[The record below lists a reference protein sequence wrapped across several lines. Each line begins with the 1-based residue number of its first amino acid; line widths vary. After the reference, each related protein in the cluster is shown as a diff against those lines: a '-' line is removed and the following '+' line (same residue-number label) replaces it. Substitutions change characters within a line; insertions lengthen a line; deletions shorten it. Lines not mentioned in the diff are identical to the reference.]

1 MRLELSRLQIETLTV
16 SRCTVTFKLAA
27 ALMTLLFCRWQVMK
41 HNIYRGWPATWA
53 DSVGLSRTC
62 NFTAGASGSNFKPK
76 LKLPVT
82 RSVSDSEL
90 VSFHEPCPGLPS
102 ATADRA
108 RGRLAGFVRSF
119 L

>member
-62 NFTAGASGSNFKPK
+62 NFTNKVGTWPSQVGPRSSVSHAPVVRFVGPGASGS
-76 LKLPVT
+76 LSRECALACRV
-82 RSVSDSEL
+82 
-90 VSFHEPCPGLPS
+90 
-102 ATADRA
+102 AT
-108 RGRLAGFVRSF
+108 GFEQV